1 MHFSTLATVLA
12 TVPSTLAC
20 LGYSGGLPKHTGTK
34 TLGAPQYIPRGTTFD
49 AGWVKYDRGV
59 KCTGQAEGGKSHQS
73 LRFSTPTN
81 KISGEKDTV
90 FVLEEGAK
98 LRNVIIGANQREG
111 VYCKG
116 SCTLEFVWFED
127 VCEDAI
133 SIKGGGTAN
142 IIGGGAFKAEDK
154 IIQHNGCG
162 HVNIINFYAKD
173 YGKVYRSC
181 GNCKNNCRRSVHM
194 EGTTAVNGGE
204 LMGINLNYGDKV
216 SYSMMMGVKNA
227 NWCRLLTVTTATPRF
242 SARDTRV
249 VIRTTVLVSPRRPT
263 LARRLPCLLQR
274 FIGIFSSIESTLKVD
289 VR

>member
-1 MHFSTLATVLA
+1 MLTM
-12 TVPSTLAC
+12 
-20 LGYSGGLPKHTGTK
+20 
-34 TLGAPQYIPRGTTFD
+34 
-49 AGWVKYDRGV
+49 
-59 KCTGQAEGGKSHQS
+59 S
-73 LRFSTPTN
+73 L
-81 KISGEKDTV
+81 GEKDTV
-90 FVLEEGAK
+90 FVLEDGAK

-127 VCEDAI
+127 VCEDAV

-142 IIGGGAFKAEDK
+142 IIGGGAFKAADK

-181 GNCKNNCRRSVHM
+181 GNCSNNCKRSVHM

-216 SYSMMMGVKNA
+216 CDVMPTEMDNTEVS
-227 NWCRLLTVTTATPRF
+227 RLLTPTTATPRS
-242 SARDTRV
+242 SARVITA
-249 VIRTTVLVSPRRPT
+249 VIRRMVLVSPQSPT
-263 LARRLPCLLQR
+263 LVRESIGPKVVKWLPTLTQ
-274 FIGIFSSIESTLKVD
+274 SSFY
-289 VR
+289 